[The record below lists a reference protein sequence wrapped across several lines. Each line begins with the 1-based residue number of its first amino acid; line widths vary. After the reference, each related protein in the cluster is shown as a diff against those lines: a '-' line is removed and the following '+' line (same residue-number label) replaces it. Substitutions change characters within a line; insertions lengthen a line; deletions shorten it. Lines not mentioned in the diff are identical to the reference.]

1 MYTRKVNNIQTNTA
15 LVDHAVSPKLLDEH
29 YSSFKD
35 ICICMPKENK
45 HTYRT
50 TRIG

>member
-15 LVDHAVSPKLLDEH
+15 SVDHAVSPKLLDEH
-29 YSSFKD
+29 YSSFKHMH
-35 ICICMPKENK
+35 ICMPKENK

-50 TRIG
+50 TRTG